1 MVDIGLVR
9 RKLVLLENYKRELA
23 KLPDKSLVE
32 FRKDFALQKAVEKIL
47 EEMIQVCID
56 IAKHII
62 ADEKLQIPDDNK
74 GTFDVLRNNDII
86 SQKVCDTF
94 KKMAGFRN
102 ILVHLYEKI
111 DIETVYINYRRR
123 LGDFTA
129 FAKEIEK
136 YLSH

>member
-9 RKLVLLENYKRELA
+9 RKLILLENYKRELA
-23 KLPDKSLVE
+23 KLPDKNLAE
-32 FRKDFALQKAVEKIL
+32 FRKDFALQKAVEKML
-47 EEMIQVCID
+47 EDMIQVCID
-56 IAKHII
+56 VAKHII
-62 ADEKLQIPDDNK
+62 ADEKMRIPDDNK
-74 GTFDVLRNNDII
+74 GAFDVLNDNGVL
-86 SQKVCDTF
+86 SQKTSGTF

-123 LGDFTA
+123 IGDFTV